1 MNRAHSGAKVV
12 TLGETMVSFQT
23 IQDGGIQ
30 YMPYL
35 AKTLAGAESNVA
47 IGLTRL
53 GIKTRWISRLGVD
66 PFGDYIQSVLKGE
79 DVEVNVIRDKEH
91 PTGIMFKEINGE
103 SDPNIYYYRK
113 HSAAS
118 QWDRSEITEESFAGA
133 ELFHFTG
140 ITPALSPQ
148 ARECLFHAVHLA
160 KKQGLV
166 ISFDPN
172 MRYKLWGEEEARE
185 TFLELAKL
193 SDLILPGLD
202 EGKLMT
208 GESEPDRIAQSL
220 LRLGPTYVVMK
231 MGAHGAVLYTKTEQG
246 ELEVISE
253 AGVEVK
259 RVVDTVGAGDGF
271 AAGFLSGFIEK
282 QSLQQCLQRGNTVGA
297 LVTQFKG
304 DWENLPT
311 KERIREF
318 CGDGDM
324 KTR

>member
-1 MNRAHSGAKVV
+1 MSGVNIDAKVV

-23 IQDGGIQ
+23 PQDGRIQ

-53 GIKTRWISRLGVD
+53 GVKTRWISRLGVD

-79 DVEVNVIRDKEH
+79 DVDVAVIRDKEH

-103 SDPNIYYYRK
+103 LDPTIYYYRK

-118 QWDRSEITEESFAGA
+118 QWNASEITEEIFAGA

-148 ARECLFHAVHLA
+148 ARECIFHAVHLA
-160 KKQGLV
+160 KKQGIK

-172 MRYKLWGEEEARE
+172 MRYKLWGEKEARE

-202 EGKLMT
+202 EGKLIT
-208 GESEPDRIAQSL
+208 GETEPDRIAQSL
-220 LRLGPTYVVMK
+220 LRLGPKYVVMK
-231 MGAHGAVLYTKTEQG
+231 LGARGSVLYTTTEHG
-246 ELEVISE
+246 ELEKISE
-253 AGVEVK
+253 PGVEVK
-259 RVVDTVGAGDGF
+259 RVVDSVGAGDGF
-271 AAGFLSGFIEK
+271 AAGFLSSFIEK
-282 QSLQQCLQRGNTVGA
+282 QSLQQCLRRGNVVGA

-311 KERIREF
+311 KERMREF
-318 CGDGDM
+318 CGDGDL